1 MPQGAW
7 VAAPSNQPTGRR
19 VYNPSRSRGQK
30 GNLGQNRGGMSQAAI
45 MKEKVELTVADGT
58 RMAAYVARPKQGGP
72 HPGILLF
79 QEAFGVNRHIRNVSE
94 RLAAEGYVALAPELF
109 HRTAPPGFEGSYTD
123 FAAVMPHYHA
133 VTAETAEMDIRSG
146 HEWLRS
152 NAQVNPNEISSVG
165 FCMGGRVSFLANSVV
180 PLRAAVS
187 FYGGG
192 IAPGLLDRASK
203 VQAPSLLIWGEL
215 DKHITPAHRKAVT
228 EALSAQQKIYV
239 NVEFSHADHGFFC
252 DERASYEPRSAR
264 QAWALTLE
272 FLRS

>member
-1 MPQGAW
+1 
-7 VAAPSNQPTGRR
+7 
-19 VYNPSRSRGQK
+19 
-30 GNLGQNRGGMSQAAI
+30 MSQAATV
-45 MKEKVELTVADGT
+45 KEKVELAVADGT
-58 RMAAYVARPKQGGP
+58 RMAAYVARQEQGGP

-94 RLAAEGYVALAPELF
+94 RLAAEGYVVLAPELF
-109 HRTAPPGFEGSYTD
+109 HRTAPPGFEGSYAD
-123 FAAVMPHYHA
+123 FAAVMPHYQA
-133 VTAETAEMDIRSG
+133 VTIETAEMDIRSAD
-146 HEWLRS
+146 EWLRS
-152 NAQVNPNEISSVG
+152 NAQVKPNEISSVG

-203 VQAPSLLIWGEL
+203 VQAPSLLIWGGL
-215 DKHITPAHRKAVT
+215 DKHITPEHRRAVT